1 MSCMG
6 NAMKTSYLLI
16 LLLLT
21 NSLFAQFGLDKNVLD
36 FKIAANLEELPP
48 NTEFKLAV
56 VLDIHPELHI
66 NAHETTEDFLIPT
79 VVTIQPQSCLIVEEI
94 SYPDPV
100 KRALFTDETLN
111 VYENRAIIYI
121 NLRST
126 DPIPKDSINIT
137 GSLSYQGCDD
147 QTCFQPKTHPL
158 QFSMVTTTDSVSP
171 GIINADLFTDY
182 EDTPTFQVSLT
193 EDEYRAKQ
201 IIDRGVYAL
210 FFFFF
215 IGLSLNL
222 TPCVYPIIPLTV
234 SYFGGQSARSTGSSF
249 LNALLYLIGIALSFS
264 ALGLVSGLAGKQWGF
279 LFSSPWFIM
288 VIVLIILSMAASMFG
303 AFEITVPSWLLTKM
317 GGQRQGLI
325 GALLMGLTVGV
336 VIAPCAAGIIIGL
349 VGLVAKLGLVA
360 KGAVL
365 FFIMGL
371 GLGVPY
377 LILGTFSGLLTK
389 LPQSGIWLIWV
400 RKIFGIIL
408 VGVAIYFLLPQFMRA
423 EDKLGFQL
431 GFLTIFAGLYL
442 GFLDQE
448 SGYTKGFKWFRAIV
462 GILLITAGVIWTHSA
477 LFAVKETKIDWIYYS
492 GQDIEEIVNPEKPI
506 FIDFFADWC
515 APCKQLDRET
525 FQDDEVAGLSSF
537 FNMIKVDCTTPSKAT
552 EALMKRFE
560 VEGFPT
566 LVFINHRGEEN
577 KKLREIGFIGPEKFI
592 EHMQAALQH

>member
-1 MSCMG
+1 MSCKE
-6 NAMKTSYLLI
+6 NAMKTSYLMI
-16 LLLLT
+16 IFLLT
-21 NSLFAQFGLDKNVLD
+21 SSLFAQFGLEREVLD
-36 FKIAANLEELPP
+36 FKVAANLDKLPP

-79 VVTIQPQSCLIVEEI
+79 VVAIQPQSYLVVEEI

-100 KRALFTDETLN
+100 KRALFTDEKLN
-111 VYENRAIIYI
+111 VYENRTIIYI
-121 NLRST
+121 NLRSS
-126 DPIPKDSINIT
+126 DALPKDSINIA
-137 GSLSYQGCDD
+137 GSLSYQGCND

-158 QFSMVTTTDSVSP
+158 QFTMITTTDSVSA
-171 GIINADLFTDY
+171 GIINAELFDY
-182 EDTPTFQVSLT
+182 EDTSTFAVSLT

-210 FFFFF
+210 FFFFL
-215 IGLSLNL
+215 IGLGLNL

-234 SYFGGQSARSTGSSF
+234 SYFGGQSTRSTGSSF

-279 LFSSPWFIM
+279 LFSSPWFIL
-288 VIVLIILSMAASMFG
+288 VIALIILSMAASMFG
-303 AFEITVPSWLLTKM
+303 AFEITVPSWLLTRM
-317 GGQRQGLI
+317 GGQRQGVI

-360 KGAVL
+360 KGALL

-400 RKIFGIIL
+400 RKLFGIIL

-442 GFLDQE
+442 GFLDHE
-448 SGYTKGFKWFRAIV
+448 SGYTKVFKRFRVIV

-492 GQDIEEIVNPEKPI
+492 GQDIEEIVDPEEPI

-525 FQDDEVAGLSSF
+525 FQDDEVAALSSS
-537 FNMIKVDCTTPSKAT
+537 FNMIKVDCTTPSTAT

-566 LVFINHRGEEN
+566 LVFINDRGEEN

-592 EHMQAALQH
+592 EHMQAILQH